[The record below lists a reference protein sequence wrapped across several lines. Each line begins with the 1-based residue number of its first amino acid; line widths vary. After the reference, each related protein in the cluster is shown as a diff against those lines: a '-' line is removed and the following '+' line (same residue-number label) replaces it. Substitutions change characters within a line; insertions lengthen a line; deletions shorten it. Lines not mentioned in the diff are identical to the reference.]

1 MAVPRIRR
9 VCAWDRMPQIME
21 GSLRSMYPELQTRYV
36 SAVAGILRCAGRSG
50 LFVLVL
56 LTVWMVPIRGHAQS
70 AAQRAAFQ
78 ALVDRQLQSWLKA
91 DFSIAAGDWAPD
103 GELISPGAHLKKAE
117 IQGVMTDYLK
127 HFKDLNVVVK
137 RVILSSDGKEAAI
150 EWEWNV
156 VRIRDGAKAHSP
168 DAIIVDL
175 ENNKIKRWREYF
187 DLGGSVEA
195 NP

>member
-1 MAVPRIRR
+1 
-9 VCAWDRMPQIME
+9 
-21 GSLRSMYPELQTRYV
+21 MYTALQTRYV
-36 SAVAGILRCAGRSG
+36 SAATGRRKLALRKGV
-50 LFVLVL
+50 LIFVFLAAC
-56 LTVWMVPIRGHAQS
+56 MVPAAGNAQS
-70 AAQRAAFQ
+70 AAQKVAFQ

-103 GELISPGAHLKKAE
+103 AELISPGAHLKKAE
-117 IQGVMTDYLK
+117 IQGVMTDYFK

-156 VRIRDGAKAHSP
+156 VRIRDGAKSHSP
-168 DAIIVDL
+168 DCIVVDL
-175 ENNKIKRWREYF
+175 ENNKIKLWREYF
-187 DLGGSVEA
+187 DLGGSIEA

>member
-1 MAVPRIRR
+1 MYT
-9 VCAWDRMPQIME
+9 AW
-21 GSLRSMYPELQTRYV
+21 QTRYV
-36 SAVAGILRCAGRSG
+36 SAVSRMRKRALREG
-50 LFVLVL
+50 LLVVVFL
-56 LTVWMVPIRGHAQS
+56 AACMVPTTGYAQS
-70 AAQRAAFQ
+70 AAQKAAFQ

-103 GELISPGAHLKKAE
+103 AVLISPGAHLKKAE
-117 IQGVMTDYLK
+117 IQGVMTDYFK

-156 VRIRDGAKAHSP
+156 VRIRDGAKSHSP
-168 DAIIVDL
+168 DCIVVDL
-175 ENNKIKRWREYF
+175 ENNKIKSWREYF
-187 DLGGSVEA
+187 DLGGSIEA

>member
-1 MAVPRIRR
+1 
-9 VCAWDRMPQIME
+9 
-21 GSLRSMYPELQTRYV
+21 MYIAGQTRYV
-36 SAVAGILRCAGRSG
+36 SAVTERRKPALRKG
-50 LFVLVL
+50 LWVFMFLAA
-56 LTVWMVPIRGHAQS
+56 WMFPVTGYAQS
-70 AAQRAAFQ
+70 AAQKAAFQ

-103 GELISPGAHLKKAE
+103 AELISPGAHLKKAE
-117 IQGVMTDYLK
+117 IQGVMTDYFK

-156 VRIRDGAKAHSP
+156 VRIRDGAKSHSP
-168 DAIIVDL
+168 DCIVVDL
-175 ENNKIKRWREYF
+175 ENNKIKSWREYF
-187 DLGGSVEA
+187 DLGGSIEA

>member
-1 MAVPRIRR
+1 
-9 VCAWDRMPQIME
+9 
-21 GSLRSMYPELQTRYV
+21 MYPALQTRYV
-36 SAVAGILRCAGRSG
+36 SAVTERRKSAGRKG
-50 LFVLVL
+50 LFVFVL
-56 LTVWMVPIRGHAQS
+56 LAAWMLPVTGHAQS
-70 AAQRAAFQ
+70 AAQKAAFQ

-117 IQGVMTDYLK
+117 IQGVMTDYFK
-127 HFKDLNVVVK
+127 HFKDLKVVVK

-168 DAIIVDL
+168 DCIIVDL
-175 ENNKIKRWREYF
+175 ENNKITSWREYF
-187 DLGGSVEA
+187 DLGGSIEA

>member
-1 MAVPRIRR
+1 MTVP
-9 VCAWDRMPQIME
+9 AKSE
-21 GSLRSMYPELQTRYV
+21 GFWVRTAANRGGWLRSMHPALQPGYV
-36 SAVAGILRCAGRSG
+36 SAVTERCKGAGRKD

-56 LTVWMVPIRGHAQS
+56 LAAWMVPVTGYAQS
-70 AAQRAAFQ
+70 AAQKAAFQ

-117 IQGVMTDYLK
+117 IQGVMTDYFK
-127 HFKDLNVVVK
+127 HFKDLKVVVK

-168 DAIIVDL
+168 DCIIVDL
-175 ENNKIKRWREYF
+175 ENNKIKSWREYF
-187 DLGGSVEA
+187 DLGGSIEA

>member
-1 MAVPRIRR
+1 
-9 VCAWDRMPQIME
+9 
-21 GSLRSMYPELQTRYV
+21 MYPSLQTRYV
-36 SAVAGILRCAGRSG
+36 SAVAGIRRGVGRNG
-50 LFVLVL
+50 LFALVL
-56 LTVWMVPIRGHAQS
+56 LTAWMVPVRGHAQS
-70 AAQRAAFQ
+70 PAQRAAFQ

-117 IQGVMTDYLK
+117 IQGVMTDYFK

-137 RVILSSDGKEAAI
+137 RVLLSSDGKEAAI

-168 DAIIVDL
+168 DCIIVDL